1 MASMSDTDTGA
12 GAGEHSLVKTE
23 AALPAPPPG
32 LIPIARD
39 PAAAAATAAS
49 LSAEKQQVGDI
60 YNCGCR
66 IYNAL
71 HGPQVQAAMAMA
83 AFYSQNPLYQ
93 AMMARER
100 LQQQQL
106 GGAAAAAA
114 AAAALSQLPG
124 RPPVPG
130 LGGLAGLLTT
140 VTQQQAGGPGLG
152 SLLSTA
158 PAPAPDTRTDLFRD
172 YLSKL
177 AQSSLTSATSLPQYL
192 ASVST
197 SSLIKAD
204 DIKTEN
210 PLPASLRPGRTSTSS
225 NRSVVTVWPHDI
237 IILTYNLPCAG
248 AAPAQAA
255 PVTTETSL
263 AARVRASPAS
273 APSHPTSTSSAASA
287 PTPAPRPSSPAPPP
301 APRPAPTAAAAT
313 GRAGAR
319 KCSPAGFVTDHS
331 GTNTCCRTTREPTQE
346 RNPLNAKNVIKDS
359 PGITI

>member
-12 GAGEHSLVKTE
+12 GAGAGEHALVKTE

-49 LSAEKQQVGDI
+49 LSAEKQQVGHI
-60 YNCGCR
+60 YNGSYN
-66 IYNAL
+66 IYNAI
-71 HGPQVQAAMAMA
+71 HDSQVQAAMAMA

-225 NRSVVTVWPHDI
+225 NRSVATGW
-237 IILTYNLPCAG
+237 LTRYHSNLPYAG

-255 PVTTETSL
+255 PVTKETSL

-273 APSHPTSTSSAASA
+273 APSPPTSTSSAASA
-287 PTPAPRPSSPAPPP
+287 PPPAPRPSSRAPPP

-331 GTNTCCRTTREPTQE
+331 GTNTSCRTTREPTQE
-346 RNPLNAKNVIKDS
+346 RNPSNAKNVIKDS